1 MSTSETGNSA
11 AATAVAAPTGHFFTD
26 LYGREP
32 VRAEQLGL
40 DRLVAHARQLAAHLR
55 GPRVV
60 PGRPL
65 LRYFLNNRRLLIL
78 AHRRIG
84 DGYRRGES
92 FGPDAEW
99 LLDNFHIVSEALFEI
114 RTDLPR
120 GYYQLLP
127 KVRGG
132 PLDGLPR
139 VYALALELVA
149 HCDSCL
155 DEAHVGAF
163 VAAFQE
169 ITPLTIGELWAIPIM
184 LRLVVVDNLRRLA
197 VQILCAR
204 DDRLDAKSWADRRLC
219 GPAVPP
225 PGRPDWSD
233 SFLVQLMDWMHEQ
246 GSAAAHGVD
255 WLERHLTGCGV
266 TTDEV
271 LRRERGRQAANQ
283 VSIGNCVTSL
293 RLLSA
298 LDWPAFFERNS
309 LVEAVLREDPAR
321 VYLGQDFATRDRYRQ
336 AVERLSRGSPTD
348 EVEVARSVVA
358 LAARPARSNGD
369 EAAAARSHV
378 GYYLIGEG
386 RAELERLVRYRPK
399 PRDRVLRFVLKHPRF
414 IYFGGVA
421 VVTLLVLAALV
432 GCVGPWSGGAAAA
445 LAVLAV
451 LLALPPASDVAVS
464 LVNYWV
470 GGFVP
475 PRVLPEITLQGRRPG
490 RLRRLRGD
498 AHPAGAPATP
508 RPPCWSIWR
517 SIISATRT
525 RISAS
530 PC

>member
-1 MSTSETGNSA
+1 M
-11 AATAVAAPTGHFFTD
+11 
-26 LYGREP
+26 YGRDP
-32 VRAEQLGL
+32 VRAEQFGL
-40 DRLVAHARQLAAHLR
+40 ERLVGHARHLAAHLHET
-55 GPRVV
+55 RVV

-65 LRYFLNNRRLLIL
+65 LRHFLKNRRLLIL
-78 AHRRIG
+78 AHHRIG
-84 DGYRRGES
+84 EGYRRGES

-204 DDRLDAKSWADRRLC
+204 DDRREAKAWADRSLC
-219 GPAVPP
+219 GPHAPP

-246 GSAAAHGVD
+246 GAAVAHGVE
-255 WLERHLTGCGV
+255 WLERHLTGCAL
-266 TTDEV
+266 TADKV
-271 LRRERGRQAANQ
+271 LRRERQRQAANQ

-298 LDWPAFFERNS
+298 LDWPAFFERTS
-309 LVEAVLREDPAR
+309 LVDAVLREDPVG
-321 VYLGQDFATRDRYRQ
+321 VYDGQDFPTRDRYRQ
-336 AVERLSRGSPTD
+336 AVEKLSRGSSAD
-348 EVEVARSVVA
+348 EVEVARNGRGPGRPP
-358 LAARPARSNGD
+358 LPQPPPPARGGG
-369 EAAAARSHV
+369 E
-378 GYYLIGEG
+378 GGTGEG
-386 RAELERLVRYRPK
+386 RPK
-399 PRDRVLRFVLKHPRF
+399 SCRILPHRRGPCGTGASGPLSAQAAGPALRFVLKHPRL

-421 VVTLLVLAALV
+421 AVTFLVLAAARRLRRPV
-432 GCVGPWSGGAAAA
+432 GGRRDCGPVPSWWCCWR
-445 LAVLAV
+445 
-451 LLALPPASDVAVS
+451 LPPASDVAVS

-470 GGFVP
+470 GGFLP
-475 PRVLPEITLQGRRPG
+475 PRILPKMLFKEGLPAECAAFVVMPTLLRVRPRAHGR
-490 RLRRLRGD
+490 
-498 AHPAGAPATP
+498 PAGAFGGPLP
-508 RPPCWSIWR
+508 L
-517 SIISATRT
+517 
-525 RISAS
+525 
-530 PC
+530 